1 MKKESYLSLF
11 LRKVNGD
18 RVIKYLLILPLVVI
32 MLGVVVY
39 PLLFSIRLSSCSA
52 SLQSFREAKF
62 WGLQNY
68 LRLFGREELFRSS
81 IWFTVFYT
89 VVVVGVEFLTGLGLA
104 LLINRRILGKRIIII
119 LLMIPMMVAP
129 VIYGIQFR
137 LMLNSIYGVIPYYF
151 SRIGLNIPFLENRLN
166 AQITLMTVDILQW
179 IPFMFLI
186 LYAGL
191 QALPIDPYDAAL
203 VDGATK
209 SQVFYYIT
217 LPLMQPII
225 ILAIVLRTM
234 DAFKVFDTIYVI
246 TAGGPGTSTVSTTMY
261 VCQLLFGRFDLG
273 MAAAMTVIML
283 ILIIII
289 SQLFIN
295 YLYRYGWRTR

>member
-1 MKKESYLSLF
+1 MKKDSYLSLF
-11 LRKVNGD
+11 LRKINED
-18 RVIKYLLILPLVVI
+18 RVIKYLLILPVVVVI
-32 MLGVVVY
+32 LSVVVY
-39 PLLFSIRLSSCSA
+39 PLLFSIRLSFYSV
-52 SLQSFREAKF
+52 SLQTFREAKF

-68 LRLFGREELFRSS
+68 LRLFSREDLFRSS
-81 IWFTVFYT
+81 IWFTAFYA

-104 LLINRRILGKRIIII
+104 LLLNRRILGKRVIII

-137 LMLNSIYGVIPYYF
+137 LMLNSIYGIIPYYL
-151 SRIGLNIPFLENRLN
+151 SRIGLNIPLLKHPLN
-166 AQITLMTVDILQW
+166 TQITLMLVDILQW

-191 QALPIDPYDAAL
+191 QALPVDPYDAAL

-209 SQVFYYIT
+209 SQVFCYIT
-217 LPLMQPII
+217 LPLMQPIM
-225 ILAIVLRTM
+225 ILAVVLRTM

-261 VCQLLFGRFDLG
+261 VVQLLFGRFDLG
-273 MAAAMTVIML
+273 MATAMTVIML

-295 YLYRYGWRTR
+295 YLYRYGWQRR